1 MAEQK
6 DPQDRNTT
14 EAPQGKPAEEWG
26 QRENDARIIAS
37 GGKEG
42 EQSRPDQ
49 EQRP

>member
-6 DPQDRNTT
+6 DAPDRKTT

-26 QRENDARIIAS
+26 QREDDARLIAS

-42 EQSRPDQ
+42 EKRRPDQ